1 MEILYFTTK
10 NLINKLKHSNNKM
23 DTLLI
28 LGLIAIITAFSLFG
42 SWYVRRYNKVDALI
56 GLYVAFVLISNIIA
70 YKIATFDFGFV
81 TFFATSATLVFSV
94 TFLLTDIVNEKFGRK
109 ETQKMIFIAFIT
121 QIAVA
126 FFIWFAIN
134 LTPAPFWPD
143 QEIFAKIIGFAPRIM
158 LASWIAFLISEN
170 ADAYIFAWFKK
181 ITNGKHLW
189 ARNAFSSLPSMALD
203 TLLFVTIAF
212 YGVQPLLPLII
223 GVLVIKWLVGV
234 VDIPFMYLNRWVMY
248 KK

>member
-1 MEILYFTTK
+1 
-10 NLINKLKHSNNKM
+10 M
-23 DTLLI
+23 DI
-28 LGLIAIITAFSLFG
+28 IIIFCWIAIITAFSLFG
-42 SWYVRRYNKVDALI
+42 SWYVRKYNKADALI

-70 YKIATFDFGFV
+70 YKIVEFDFGFV
-81 TFFATSATLVFSV
+81 VFFATAATLVFSV

-121 QIAVA
+121 QIAVSL
-126 FFIWFAIN
+126 FIWLAIS
-134 LTPAPFWPD
+134 LKPAPFWLD
-143 QEIFAKIIGFAPRIM
+143 QEIFVKIIGFAPRIM

-170 ADAYIFAWFKK
+170 ADAYIFSWFKK

-189 ARNAFSSLPSMALD
+189 MRNLFSSIPSMALD
-203 TLLFVTIAF
+203 TVIFVTIAF
-212 YGVQPLLPLII
+212 YGVQQLLPLIT

-234 VDIPFMYLNRWVMY
+234 VDVPFMYLNRWIMY

>member
-1 MEILYFTTK
+1 MLVW
-10 NLINKLKHSNNKM
+10 
-23 DTLLI
+23 
-28 LGLIAIITAFSLFG
+28 IAIITSFSLFG
-42 SWYVRRYNKVDALI
+42 AWYARKYNKPDALM

-70 YKIATFDFGFV
+70 YKIAAFDFGFI
-81 TFFATSATLVFSV
+81 TFYATAATLVFSV

-126 FFIWFAIN
+126 LFIWLSIS

-181 ITNGKHLW
+181 KTKGKHLW
-189 ARNAFSSLPSMALD
+189 MRNAFSSIPSMALD
-203 TLLFVTIAF
+203 TVIFVSIAF
-212 YGVQPLLPLII
+212 YGVQPLLPLIT
-223 GVLVIKWLVGV
+223 GVLVIKWIVGV

-248 KK
+248 RK